1 MRILFQSLIEMG
13 RTPAYFTGM
22 QTRVKTIARPGVTV
36 DFVGMPEGIYGPY
49 PPSQVVKYPYMAAMT
64 EQFIL
69 DNALRA
75 EAQGYDVFAIGSIQ
89 DPALEQARAL
99 VDIPVVGYGESAM
112 HVASCLSSTFVV
124 IAFEKGFDQMI
135 DLRIKRLGLQE
146 RGLPTIIIDA
156 DFKRISQGFSEADDL
171 IDMFTRAAHHA
182 IENGAEAIIPGQLY
196 LSEAIARANITRIL
210 DVPIIDGLSANL
222 KMAEIMHD
230 LKCLGI
236 STTRRGYVHAR
247 PPADMIEH
255 ARKFQ
260 GRECFTSPNPA
271 KQMP

>member
-1 MRILFQSLIEMG
+1 
-13 RTPAYFTGM
+13 
-22 QTRVKTIARPGVTV
+22 
-36 DFVGMPEGIYGPY
+36 
-49 PPSQVVKYPYMAAMT
+49 MAAMT

-112 HVASCLSSTFVV
+112 HLACCLSSKFVV

-135 DLRIKRLGLQE
+135 DLRIKRLGLSE
-146 RGLPTIIIDA
+146 RGLPTVIIDA
-156 DFKRISQGFSEADDL
+156 DFKQVSQGFTEDNVLMDL
-171 IDMFTRAAHHA
+171 FTQAAHRA
-182 IENGAEAIIPGQLY
+182 IEQGAEAIIPGQLY
-196 LSEAIARANITRIL
+196 LSEAIAHAKITRIE

-230 LKCLGI
+230 LKSLGI

-260 GRECFTSPNPA
+260 GREGIDKSTST
-271 KQMP
+271 KQRT

>member
-1 MRILFQSLIEMG
+1 
-13 RTPAYFTGM
+13 
-22 QTRVKTIARPGVTV
+22 
-36 DFVGMPEGIYGPY
+36 
-49 PPSQVVKYPYMAAMT
+49 MAAMT

-112 HVASCLSSTFVV
+112 HLACCLSSKFVV

-135 DLRIKRLGLQE
+135 DLRIKRLGLSE
-146 RGLPTIIIDA
+146 RGLPTVIIDA
-156 DFKRISQGFSEADDL
+156 DFKQVSQGFTEDNVLMDL
-171 IDMFTRAAHHA
+171 FTQAAHRA
-182 IENGAEAIIPGQLY
+182 IEQGAEAIIPGQLY
-196 LSEAIARANITRIL
+196 LSEAIAHANITRIE

-230 LKCLGI
+230 LKSLGI

-260 GRECFTSPNPA
+260 GREGIDKSTST
-271 KQMP
+271 KQRT

>member
-1 MRILFQSLIEMG
+1 MKILFQSLIEMG
-13 RTPAYFTGM
+13 RTPTYFAGM
-22 QTRVKTIARPGVTV
+22 QARVKTIARPGVTV
-36 DFVGMPEGIYGPY
+36 DFVGMPEGIYGQY

-112 HVASCLSSTFVV
+112 HLACCLSSKFVV

-135 DLRIKRLGLQE
+135 DLRIKRLGLSE
-146 RGLPTIIIDA
+146 RGLPTVIIDA
-156 DFKRISQGFSEADDL
+156 DFKQVSQGFTEDNVLMDL
-171 IDMFTRAAHHA
+171 FTQAAHRA
-182 IENGAEAIIPGQLY
+182 IEQGAEAIIPGQLY
-196 LSEAIARANITRIL
+196 LSEAIAHAKITRIE

-230 LKCLGI
+230 LKSLDI

-260 GRECFTSPNPA
+260 GREGIDKSTST
-271 KQMP
+271 KQIT

>member
-1 MRILFQSLIEMG
+1 MKILFQSLIEMG
-13 RTPAYFTGM
+13 RTPDYFAGM
-22 QTRVKTIARPGVTV
+22 QTRVKAIARADVTV

-75 EAQGYDVFAIGSIQ
+75 EAKGYDVFAIGSIQ

-112 HVASCLSSTFVV
+112 HIASCLSSKFVV

-135 DLRIKRLGLQE
+135 DLRIKRLGLEE
-146 RGLPTIIIDA
+146 RGLPTVIIDA
-156 DFKRISQGFSEADDL
+156 DFKQVSQGFTQANAL
-171 IDMFTRAAHHA
+171 IDVFTQAAQQA
-182 IENGAEAIIPGQLY
+182 IEKGAEAIIPGQLY
-196 LSEAIARANITRIL
+196 LSEAIARAKITRIR

-230 LKCLGI
+230 LKHLGI

-247 PPADMIEH
+247 PPPDMIEH

-260 GRECFTSPNPA
+260 GRETLA
-271 KQMP
+271 KAKPVKRTT